1 MKKLL
6 LSLGLLV
13 SSLSFTQVIDVSS
26 FVDGFRIYTE
36 LTDYEEIYDSIFV
49 ERISPKKLTFNYLFP
64 DGGAY
69 LYRIDLSDSL
79 ITIIHGDEVI
89 SGKSDKIKL
98 NSFSET
104 ENQIRFS
111 YNDIDD
117 GVNLDIIFNKIQ
129 RAYEPRFVII
139 FKDDEK
145 NKMAVLFSPLN
156 KRLED
161 SYFEVRN
168 FTKIIK

>member
-1 MKKLL
+1 MKKIL

-26 FVDGFRIYTE
+26 FDDGFRIYTE
-36 LTDYEEIYDSIFV
+36 LSDYEEIYDSIFV
-49 ERISPKKLTFNYLFP
+49 ERNSPKKLTFNYLFP

-69 LYRIDLSDSL
+69 IYRIDLSDSL
-79 ITIIHGDEVI
+79 ITIIHGDEI
-89 SGKSDKIKL
+89 INGKSDKIKL

-104 ENQIRFS
+104 EKQIRFS
-111 YNDIDD
+111 YNSTLDF
-117 GVNLDIIFNKIQ
+117 GNLDIIYNKIQ
-129 RAYEPRFVII
+129 REYEPRFVMI

-145 NKMAVLFSPLN
+145 NKMVVLFSPLN
-156 KRLED
+156 TRLED

>member
-49 ERISPKKLTFNYLFP
+49 ERNSPKKLTFNYLFP